1 MTDMIMERGM
11 LSPFGH
17 IAWTAIAGCA
27 LWRVKAEQG
36 FSTSM
41 LQDGR
46 FLKLFTL
53 PVVLHML
60 WNSPIDIPFYGK
72 YIILGIVAWI
82 VVLGLI
88 QEGLKELRTEKE
100 EAEAGEK

>member
-1 MTDMIMERGM
+1 
-11 LSPFGH
+11 
-17 IAWTAIAGCA
+17 
-27 LWRVKAEQG
+27 
-36 FSTSM
+36 
-41 LQDGR
+41 
-46 FLKLFTL
+46 
-53 PVVLHML
+53 ML